1 MHTRLM
7 YVNLKEKHLFLYVQ
21 TERTMNGK
29 LNQSGKEERSGCFY
43 GIDGESDAKYVASS
57 SMLTDSINRTT
68 AALAAA

>member
-1 MHTRLM
+1 MIKSFLIFSNFRERKSLHTRLM

-43 GIDGESDAKYVASS
+43 GIDGESDAKYV
-57 SMLTDSINRTT
+57 
-68 AALAAA
+68 